1 MVPRRATQS
10 AKLSGSGA
18 GGPLAPNLH
27 SGEHAER
34 ATGRRGTYGI
44 RPEKLTIRNA
54 GTERPDDEGS
64 AAGTVAEVVYA
75 GPVTRFVVDLDG
87 GGRLIALEGNVHQA
101 RHDEVGRGDRVE
113 LVWHREHLIEVPEG
127 SPSPHSS
134 ADDSSIPQRS
144 PQ

>member
-1 MVPRRATQS
+1 M
-10 AKLSGSGA
+10 SGSEKYVVGA
-18 GGPLAPNLH
+18 PFGPKSLGGVVIVLGGP
-27 SGEHAER
+27 S
-34 ATGRRGTYGI
+34 RG
-44 RPEKLTIRNA
+44 A
-54 GTERPDDEGS
+54 WAS
-64 AAGTVAEVVYA
+64 AAPGTVAEVVYA

-87 GGRLIALEGNVHQA
+87 GGRLIALEGNGHQA

-127 SPSPHSS
+127 EPAPNSS